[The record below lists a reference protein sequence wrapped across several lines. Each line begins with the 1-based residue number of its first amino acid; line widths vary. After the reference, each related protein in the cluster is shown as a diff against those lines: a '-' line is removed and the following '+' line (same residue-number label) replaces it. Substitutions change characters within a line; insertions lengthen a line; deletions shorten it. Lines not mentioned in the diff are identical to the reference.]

1 MIPFSFCLNH
11 DSRNDLSPIK
21 KKDVFGN
28 PPRWFSN
35 EKSYNTF
42 QNYRE
47 MHGRLSPFF
56 FHHAIL
62 SMQPLLITQLK
73 VNINTHWLTTCVIFL
88 PFPFLLR
95 IVSIKKRHL
104 LLNEEKVSEAWY
116 NSIATR
122 ETRASLDPFFFFLPP
137 SYLHIRADTRLSVRI
152 RNRGE
157 HKAN

>member
-1 MIPFSFCLNH
+1 MVPFSFCLNH
-11 DSRNDLSPIK
+11 DSRNDLLPIK
-21 KKDVFGN
+21 KRTSLAI
-28 PPRWFSN
+28 PPGDLPTRN
-35 EKSYNTF
+35 RTT
-42 QNYRE
+42 
-47 MHGRLSPFF
+47 LSKIIARCTVGWAPL
-56 FHHAIL
+56 L

-122 ETRASLDPFFFFLPP
+122 ETRASLDLFFFFLPP